1 MFRRSVDA
9 SSLRGTYDPETVVR
23 NSQDA
28 RKTAS
33 PLGKDG
39 NKSRDPATLVPLPS
53 SPIDIPVP
61 LPVLR
66 VDLGPPA
73 MLSPFQ
79 MTHSDLAEIKV
90 LQDPSNIT
98 AGLPQS
104 CPLNWRDK
112 HTPIRLEPRA
122 AVASSEL
129 PAIGTCRTPV
139 TFHSVA
145 PLPSHMFVGGH
156 DDHLEHRNSDLIQH
170 GPPSPGKSHVA
181 ILYEHS
187 CRGSAPHEADCDD
200 PFQVSCS
207 LTKMSHHPTAASDKL
222 DCATEHPSLERG
234 DMTTCY
240 VPTDPS
246 HEASAVTPE
255 KQIDPIPNRKDLPD
269 DAIDVLLLPSPV
281 VALRLPSSERSDV
294 PEQTAS
300 ATSSENQS
308 DSNKASVDTEV
319 SRAQRKYRDSLAGL
333 EEGLELEKLDS
344 KVTRYVEQNP
354 FVGAPGT
361 PAPLCRSLSLV
372 PAVHPSP
379 PDENFD
385 AIQIPSRTTETADYI
400 REDKENHKDGL
411 AWFEETKHGI
421 VHQHGPPSPERRV
434 MLPLRPKTLTQHTS
448 FESTLFKPILDRVA
462 AKNLGV
468 FRPGS
473 DPSLRQKYFPHT
485 AVSTSSPVR
494 YPSQPSLDLDD
505 TESDDTESCD
515 LERPA
520 PLHIRKQPNNTPGH
534 TVPSPQT
541 PASTSTLQAPGSSPV
556 RTPSMGDRQLFD
568 LKRAE
573 REARYNAIL
582 SGKSPNTV
590 LRKTSDIQLA
600 EFGNA
605 GPGSKGSTPTRSSG
619 GREGQRRMSPTYLQR
634 MLGQDPSHTPSP
646 KFGVSA
652 FMSLPRH

>member
-1 MFRRSVDA
+1 MSSVFRRSVDA
-9 SSLRGTYDPETVVR
+9 SSLRGTYDPETIVR

-66 VDLGPPA
+66 VDLGPPL

-98 AGLPQS
+98 TGLPQS

-156 DDHLEHRNSDLIQH
+156 DDHLEHRSSDLMQH
-170 GPPSPGKSHVA
+170 GPPTPEESHVA
-181 ILYEHS
+181 LLYEHPR
-187 CRGSAPHEADCDD
+187 CGSAPREVDCDD
-200 PFQVSCS
+200 PFQDSCS
-207 LTKMSHHPTAASDKL
+207 LTKVSYRATAASNMMDGT
-222 DCATEHPSLERG
+222 TEHQRLE
-234 DMTTCY
+234 CACP
-240 VPTDPS
+240 VSKVPS
-246 HEASAVTPE
+246 HEASTVTLE
-255 KQIDPIPNRKDLPD
+255 TQNDPVSNRKDLPD
-269 DAIDVLLLPSPV
+269 DVIDVLLLPSPV
-281 VALRLPSSERSDV
+281 VALRKPSSERSDAS
-294 PEQTAS
+294 EQAGPTNAS
-300 ATSSENQS
+300 DTPS

-333 EEGLELEKLDS
+333 EEGLDLEKLDPE
-344 KVTRYVEQNP
+344 VTRHVEQNP

-361 PAPLCRSLSLV
+361 PAPLCRSLSIV

-379 PDENFD
+379 SDENFD
-385 AIQIPSRTTETADYI
+385 AIQIPSKTTDTADCI
-400 REDKENHKDGL
+400 REDKENCRDGL

-473 DPSLRQKYFPHT
+473 DPSL
-485 AVSTSSPVR
+485 
-494 YPSQPSLDLDD
+494 
-505 TESDDTESCD
+505 
-515 LERPA
+515 
-520 PLHIRKQPNNTPGH
+520 
-534 TVPSPQT
+534 
-541 PASTSTLQAPGSSPV
+541 
-556 RTPSMGDRQLFD
+556 
-568 LKRAE
+568 
-573 REARYNAIL
+573 
-582 SGKSPNTV
+582 
-590 LRKTSDIQLA
+590 
-600 EFGNA
+600 
-605 GPGSKGSTPTRSSG
+605 
-619 GREGQRRMSPTYLQR
+619 
-634 MLGQDPSHTPSP
+634 
-646 KFGVSA
+646 
-652 FMSLPRH
+652 